1 MTITATSLVDGTYA
15 LLRERILEGTLAPG
29 THLRQIELSRELGV
43 SRTPLREAL
52 ARLAVDGLVKL
63 QANRGARVGD
73 VATDDIAAA
82 FEARLAIEPAAA
94 GLAATR
100 RGDDDL
106 QALRTQLARQREAE
120 TVSDSFEA
128 NRAFHLAIV
137 SAARNLHL
145 LRVAQSVWG
154 GREGVRAYELM
165 RPAVAERD
173 LAEHA
178 ELLAAI
184 ARGEAEGAERLARE
198 HVARAMRE
206 LLS

>member
-1 MTITATSLVDGTYA
+1 MLFRS
-15 LLRERILEGTLAPG
+15 
-29 THLRQIELSRELGV
+29 
-43 SRTPLREAL
+43 
-52 ARLAVDGLVKL
+52 
-63 QANRGARVGD
+63 
-73 VATDDIAAA
+73 
-82 FEARLAIEPAAA
+82 EARLAIEPAAA
-94 GLAATR
+94 GLAAAR
-100 RGDDDL
+100 RGEDDL

-173 LAEHA
+173 LAEHG

-184 ARGEAEGAERLARE
+184 ARGESEGAERLARE
-198 HVARAMRE
+198 HVVARSDAQHDERQVERRRPARE
-206 LLS
+206 RDRREPIDVLGEVAQIGRAHV

>member
-1 MTITATSLVDGTYA
+1 MIAATSLVDGTYA
-15 LLRERILEGTLAPG
+15 LLRTRILDGTLAPG

-52 ARLAVDGLVKL
+52 ARLTVDGLVEL
-63 QANRGARVGD
+63 QANRGARVSD
-73 VATDDIAAA
+73 VATDDIATA

-94 GLAATR
+94 GLAAVR

-106 QALRTQLARQREAE
+106 QAMRTQLRRQREAE
-120 TVSDSFEA
+120 SVSDSFEA

-137 SAARNLHL
+137 SAARNQHL
-145 LRVAQSVWG
+145 FRVAQSVWG

-165 RPAVAERD
+165 RPAVAECD

-184 ARGEAEGAERLARE
+184 AAGEADAAERVARE

-206 LLS
+206 LLG

>member
-1 MTITATSLVDGTYA
+1 MIAATSLVDGTYA
-15 LLRERILEGTLAPG
+15 LLRTRILDGTLAPG

-52 ARLAVDGLVKL
+52 ARLTVDGLVEL
-63 QANRGARVGD
+63 QANRGARVSD
-73 VATDDIAAA
+73 VATDDIATA

-94 GLAATR
+94 GLAAVR

-106 QALRTQLARQREAE
+106 QAMRTQLRRQREAE
-120 TVSDSFEA
+120 SVSDSFEA

-137 SAARNLHL
+137 SAARNQHL
-145 LRVAQSVWG
+145 FRVAQSVWG

-165 RPAVAERD
+165 RPAVAECD

-184 ARGEAEGAERLARE
+184 AAGEADAAERVAHE

-206 LLS
+206 LLG

>member
-1 MTITATSLVDGTYA
+1 MIAATSLVDGTYA
-15 LLRERILEGTLAPG
+15 LLRTRILDGTLAPG

-52 ARLAVDGLVKL
+52 ARLTVDGLVEL
-63 QANRGARVGD
+63 QANRGARVSD
-73 VATDDIAAA
+73 VATDDIATA

-94 GLAATR
+94 GLAAVR

-106 QALRTQLARQREAE
+106 QAMRTQLRRQREAE

-137 SAARNLHL
+137 SAARNQHL
-145 LRVAQSVWG
+145 FRVAQSVWG

-165 RPAVAERD
+165 RPAVAECD

-184 ARGEAEGAERLARE
+184 AAGEADAAERVARE

-206 LLS
+206 LLG